1 MVPSPGASSASPL
14 TIRVVRVGAT
24 TCLSMRGRLGSS
36 NRDKFDHALRAIV
49 LAATTRVELDLTE
62 LESCDADAAFELAV
76 FAGEVRDRGGHVA
89 VVSAGP
95 LILTMLT
102 LADVGGALAMP
113 LPDPST
119 SLPRSTR
126 EVSAE
131 QAVTLHWLLGVLDH
145 DGVGPRPVEGSPS
158 RLTARA
164 APEQ

>member
-14 TIRVVRVGAT
+14 TIHVVRQGAT
-24 TCLSMRGRLGSS
+24 TCLSMRGRVDSS
-36 NRDKFDHALRAIV
+36 NRDRFDQALRTID
-49 LAATTRVELDLTE
+49 LATTARVELDLAE

-76 FAGEVRDRGGHVA
+76 FAGEIRDRGGHVA
-89 VVSAGP
+89 VVSASP

-102 LADVGGALAMP
+102 IADVGGAMPMP
-113 LPDPST
+113 LPSSST
-119 SLPRSTR
+119 PLPRSR
-126 EVSAE
+126 GDVPAE
-131 QAVTLHWLLGVLDH
+131 HAVALRWLLGVLDH